1 MADSYSISRRLT
13 LMNMAASGAALLL
26 ACAAFFIYDLV
37 DFRATMEREL
47 SIRAQIVGATTVSTL
62 VFDDPQKAEAT
73 LSALDAS
80 PSILSG
86 ALYTL
91 EGKPFAT
98 YTRAAATAGG
108 PPPPIPASETQ
119 AIAYDNGELR
129 LARII
134 LVDGKPTGIVYL
146 RSDTAELWRRIWR
159 YALIVGIVLAG
170 SLLAALLVS
179 SLSRR
184 AISKPIIELADLAQR
199 VSKEKNYSIRATST
213 ANHGELATLVH
224 AFNEMLQQIQER
236 DGALQR
242 AQEELEQRVEQRTGQ
257 LAAANKE
264 LEAFSYSVSHDLRA
278 PLRHID
284 GFSSVLAQKY
294 GTRLDPDAQQ
304 YLKRIRDAAKH
315 MGHLIDDLLN
325 MARISRQQ
333 TVIRPTDTNA
343 LIAGAIEGI
352 RPEWEGRKIDW
363 RIAPLPTLDCDPGLM
378 RIVFTNLFSNAVKY
392 TRRSDTAVI
401 EVGVLDNDVNH
412 NSNNG
417 SPVVFVRDNG
427 AGFDQEYAHKLFGV
441 FQRLHRAEDFEG
453 TGVGLATVRRIIE
466 KHGGRIWA
474 EGKVDRGATF
484 FFTLNP
490 EHERQ
495 EAHHA

>member
-1 MADSYSISRRLT
+1 MAGSYSISRRLT

-26 ACAAFFIYDLV
+26 ACAAFFTYDLV
-37 DFRATMEREL
+37 AFRATMEREL
-47 SIRAQIVGATTVSTL
+47 SIRAQIVGANTISTL
-62 VFDDPQKAEAT
+62 VFDDAQKAEAT
-73 LSALDAS
+73 LAALAAS

-91 EGKPFAT
+91 DGKSFAT
-98 YTRAAATAGG
+98 YLRPTATAGL
-108 PPPPIPASETQ
+108 PPPAISPGEME
-119 AIAYDNGELR
+119 AIAFADGEIR
-129 LARII
+129 LARMI

-146 RSDTAELWRRIWR
+146 RSDTSELWARIWR

-179 SLSRR
+179 YLSRQ
-184 AISKPIIELADLAQR
+184 AISTPIIELADLAQR
-199 VSKEKNYSIRATST
+199 VSKEKNYSIRATSI
-213 ANHGELATLVH
+213 AKRGELATLVH
-224 AFNEMLQQIQER
+224 AFNEMLRQIQER
-236 DGALQR
+236 DAALQVAR
-242 AQEELEQRVEQRTGQ
+242 EELEHRVEQRTEQ
-257 LAAANKE
+257 LAAANK
-264 LEAFSYSVSHDLRA
+264 
-278 PLRHID
+278 
-284 GFSSVLAQKY
+284 VLAQKY
-294 GTRLDPDAQQ
+294 GQQLEPDAQL

-333 TVIRPTDTNA
+333 TVIKTTDTNA
-343 LIAGAIEGI
+343 LVAGAIEGI
-352 RPEWEGRKIDW
+352 RPECEGRKIDW
-363 RIAPLPTLDCDPGLM
+363 RIAPLPALDCDPGLM

-392 TRRSDTAVI
+392 TRRSGTAVI
-401 EVGVLDNDVNH
+401 EVGVLDKDVL
-412 NSNNG
+412 
-417 SPVVFVRDNG
+417 FVRDNG
-427 AGFDQEYAHKLFGV
+427 AGFDQEYAHNLFGV

-474 EGKVDRGATF
+474 QGKVDQGATF

-490 EHERQ
+490 AHEKQ